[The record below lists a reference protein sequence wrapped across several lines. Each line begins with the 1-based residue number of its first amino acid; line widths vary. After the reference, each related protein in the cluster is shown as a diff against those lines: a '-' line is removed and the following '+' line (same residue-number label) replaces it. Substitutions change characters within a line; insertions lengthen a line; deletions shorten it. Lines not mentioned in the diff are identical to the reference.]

1 MNSGER
7 LRRLIFQW
15 PGRSISLAF
24 PLVFLGVV
32 VVHALTFYGFQVVYP
47 PVSSVSPPP
56 GEVMLITPDA
66 PATKAFLE
74 WVDAQSPALAPRL
87 EEQAPEGLGRVTYEP
102 SYTAVQTLPKPAVIE
117 RGATVFPAAREP
129 EDLLAGSRPAPEIP
143 GSAVET
149 SLRFSKALA
158 TRVRKQPL
166 PAFTQRSDGSLLP
179 TVLLVGVGSHGRV
192 LYAFLQ
198 ESSGSAALDA
208 EAEAVVRRQRFAP
221 GAEKVEWGKVTF
233 AWGHDAVSG
242 ASGTPPGE
250 GRGK

>member
-7 LRRLIFQW
+7 FRRLIFQW
-15 PGRSISLAF
+15 PGRSVSLAF
-24 PLVFLGVV
+24 PLIFLGVV

-56 GEVMLITPDA
+56 GEVMLITPDT

-102 SYTAVQTLPKPAVIE
+102 TYTAVQTLPKPAVIE
-117 RGATVFPAAREP
+117 RGSTIFPAAREP
-129 EDLLAGSRPAPEIP
+129 EELLAGNRPAPEIP
-143 GSAVET
+143 GSAVAT
-149 SLRFSKALA
+149 SLRFSGPLA
-158 TRVRKQPL
+158 ARLRQEPI

-179 TVLLVGVGSHGRV
+179 TVFLIGVGGHGRV

-198 ESSGSAALDA
+198 EGSGSAALDA
-208 EAEAVVRRQRFAP
+208 EAEAVVRRQRFSP

-233 AWGHDAVSG
+233 AWGHAAVRS
-242 ASGTPPGE
+242 ASGSTPGE
-250 GRGK
+250 GGSE